1 MALAFVRE
9 SLVSGRQTVRRMRF
23 MLVGDGLAGK
33 TRVAA
38 ALLNAQGDNHADVA
52 ITNRRMGIGC
62 SRLQLHSA
70 HGGAIDAQVWHFAG
84 QQVSYLSHTKRFSA
98 RRCLYLLVWS
108 PLLPPLLDGR
118 AAAAAAFVCFCGC
131 NHPACAGVDAN
142 AAPARP

>member
-84 QQVSYLSHTKRFSA
+84 QQVSYLSHTQHFSA
-98 RRCLYLLVWS
+98 LRCLHLLVWS
-108 PLLPPLLDGR
+108 PLLLPPLDGR
-118 AAAAAAFVCFCGC
+118 AAAAGSLLQLLPRLRRCCAAFV
-131 NHPACAGVDAN
+131 AEWI
-142 AAPARP
+142 